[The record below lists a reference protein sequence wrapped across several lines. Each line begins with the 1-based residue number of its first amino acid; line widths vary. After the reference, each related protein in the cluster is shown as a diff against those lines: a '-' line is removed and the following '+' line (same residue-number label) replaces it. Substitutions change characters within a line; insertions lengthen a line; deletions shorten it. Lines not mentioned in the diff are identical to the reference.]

1 MKTRLILLAAFSIVL
16 LSSCQKEIEP
26 VTETKTKTEVIVQ
39 PTWDLEGT
47 GNNTPQEVQD

>member
-26 VTETKTKTEVIVQ
+26 VTETKSEVIVQ

>member
-26 VTETKTKTEVIVQ
+26 VTETKTEVIVQ
-39 PTWDLEGT
+39 PTWDLEAA
-47 GNNTPQEVQD
+47 GNNTPQEVQE

>member
-26 VTETKTKTEVIVQ
+26 VTETKTEIIVQ
-39 PTWDLEGT
+39 PTWELEGA
-47 GNNTPQEVQD
+47 GNTTPQEVQD